1 MRTNNPL
8 TSKQEFILMIN
19 WINVRWVNNPIYVQ
33 KNIKLY
39 YDDFKF
45 FSPDTNWE
53 AINNLYDKGSKF
65 APTPSE
71 WRKACMNVYESMGG
85 HYENRDIKGKL
96 EAGEEEERYTLK
108 VYLREHGFESFRHAV
123 YMHLQKQ
130 QKQDRLMPYQEDND
144 YQAPW
149 SEAKEWFRFQIGD
162 ENDV

>member
-8 TSKQEFILMIN
+8 TSKQEFIMMIN

-53 AINNLYDKGSKF
+53 AINNLYDK
-65 APTPSE
+65 
-71 WRKACMNVYESMGG
+71 
-85 HYENRDIKGKL
+85 
-96 EAGEEEERYTLK
+96 RYTLK
-108 VYLREHGFESFRHAV
+108 VYLREHGFDSFRHAV

-130 QKQDRLMPYQEDND
+130 QKQGRLMPYQEDND

-149 SEAKEWFRFQIGD
+149 SEAKEWFRFQIGN